1 MEVYTYII
9 CNNLKNLFFH
19 SGQWTNMIVKLN
31 LCANTESEIKE
42 YHIAF
47 FLSENECS
55 DYATLSSTDRSKA
68 HVTDG
73 RPKCDHWTYGFP
85 LRWYRFTG
93 GAGQAI
99 ANKCVNS
106 RRCQTYMSGWMD
118 GQHPKVSYNS
128 YVVYFIHSKYFALSG
143 LAPMPRLME
152 NS

>member
-1 MEVYTYII
+1 MQQFE
-9 CNNLKNLFFH
+9 KPFFFH
-19 SGQWTNMIVKLN
+19 SGLSETNMIVKLN
-31 LCANTESEIKE
+31 LCANTWSEIKE
-42 YHIAF
+42 FHTAF

-68 HVTDG
+68 HVTVG
-73 RPKCDHWTYGFP
+73 RPKCDHWTYGFA

-118 GQHPKVSYNS
+118 GQHPKVSYNP
-128 YVVYFIHSKYFALSG
+128 YYFIHSKYSVHPF
-143 LAPMPRLME
+143 
-152 NS
+152 